1 MYSTVCV
8 GPAQKPLTTSVS
20 CVPEQG
26 YAAKC
31 VSFDQLFRCQ
41 LTSIYSF
48 RYEPRREKTGLWGF

>member
-8 GPAQKPLTTSVS
+8 GPAQIPLTTSVS
-20 CVPEQG
+20 EQG

-31 VSFDQLFRCQ
+31 ESFDQLFRCQ

-48 RYEPRREKTGLWGF
+48 RYEPRHEKTGLRGF

>member
-8 GPAQKPLTTSVS
+8 GPAQIPLTSTVS
-20 CVPEQG
+20 EQG

-48 RYEPRREKTGLWGF
+48 RYEPRHEKTGLRGF